1 MLCSRFTPP
10 FYFTFLHASPIL
22 DIQAP
27 ARAEYKR
34 KEATCLFEYVFTSED
49 PEKEI
54 LTDGF
59 CSIIHDV
66 KRDIL
71 NKSSDCIHRRS
82 TYPNGFIIEMEQ
94 RAGEI
99 IIRTNWELSDNGD
112 GTISVIQP

>member
-1 MLCSRFTPP
+1 M
-10 FYFTFLHASPIL
+10 
-22 DIQAP
+22 
-27 ARAEYKR
+27 
-34 KEATCLFEYVFTSED
+34 FEYVFTSED

-59 CSIIHDV
+59 CSSIHDV
-66 KRDIL
+66 KHEIL
-71 NKSSDCIHRRS
+71 NQSSDCIHRRS